1 MLYAAATLAGA
12 MVEILVQYAA
22 VPKGMCQSTIEIPD
36 DVSVSEVSSG
46 VLPADWARD
55 LESTRTVG
63 STWFKGQIS
72 AVLIV
77 PSCVAH
83 GEKNYLL
90 NTQHPD
96 FERVRFSSSSSF
108 VFDPRLK

>member
-1 MLYAAATLAGA
+1 
-12 MVEILVQYAA
+12 MVEILVHYAA
-22 VPKGMCQSTIEIPD
+22 VPKGMCLCTIDIPD
-36 DVSVSEVSSG
+36 DVSVSDASAD
-46 VLPADWARD
+46 VLTADWAKD
-55 LESTRTVG
+55 LELTRTIG
-63 STWFKGQIS
+63 STWFNQRLF
-72 AVLIV
+72 AALIV

-96 FERVRFSSSSSF
+96 FERVRFSSPRPF

>member
-1 MLYAAATLAGA
+1 
-12 MVEILVQYAA
+12 MVEILVHYAA
-22 VPKGMCQSTIEIPD
+22 VPIGMCLSTIEIPD
-36 DVSVSEVSSG
+36 DVSVSEAPSG
-46 VLPADWARD
+46 VLTADWAND
-55 LESTRTVG
+55 LELTRTVG
-63 STWFKGQIS
+63 SAWFTKQVS

-96 FERVRFSSSSSF
+96 FQRVRFSAPRSF